1 MTEEKRKSRMIS
13 LRVSDEEYSKLKEV
27 YRSHGARSISDFA
40 RISMQRVATL
50 EDTLSSAVVSRVE
63 TLDARVGA
71 IEERLQELLEHTG
84 VQH

>member
-1 MTEEKRKSRMIS
+1 MIEEKRKSRMIS

-40 RISMQRVATL
+40 RLSMQRVATL
-50 EDTLSSAVVSRVE
+50 EETLNSDVLSRVD

-71 IEERLQELLEHTG
+71 LEERLEGL
-84 VQH
+84 

>member
-40 RISMQRVATL
+40 RLSMQRVATL
-50 EDTLSSAVVSRVE
+50 EETLSSGVLSRFD

-71 IEERLQELLEHTG
+71 LEERLEGLLEHRG
-84 VQH
+84 VVR